1 MKKSKSS
8 GQWLKEH
15 EDDKYVKLARQAGYR
30 SRASYKLLEINEKY
44 DLLKSGSVVVDLG
57 AAPGGWLQVA
67 VKSVGAKG
75 KVIGLDLLEIEPVT
89 GASFIQGDFTE
100 NEPLDQLLAALEDRP
115 VDLVLSDMAPNLS
128 GMSDIDQ
135 PKSVYLI
142 ELALEFSDTVL
153 KKGGSLVAKCFEGA
167 GIEGLRGDFRDRFK
181 RVSNFKPKASRDR
194 SREIYIIGLEHK
206 RSRFG

>member
-75 KVIGLDLLEIEPVT
+75 KVVGLDLLEIEPVPVRALFRVISLKMNRSINCLQRSKT
-89 GASFIQGDFTE
+89 
-100 NEPLDQLLAALEDRP
+100 DQ
-115 VDLVLSDMAPNLS
+115 
-128 GMSDIDQ
+128 
-135 PKSVYLI
+135 
-142 ELALEFSDTVL
+142 
-153 KKGGSLVAKCFEGA
+153 
-167 GIEGLRGDFRDRFK
+167 
-181 RVSNFKPKASRDR
+181 
-194 SREIYIIGLEHK
+194 
-206 RSRFG
+206 